1 MSNEKR
7 FENEIALVTG
17 AGRGIGYCI
26 AEALAREGAEVV
38 VINDVEEESAQ
49 KAAIQIEDIGSKA
62 IAIIADVS
70 HEEQVERMFRT
81 LINKYGRVDIVVN
94 NAGVANVAQSEELS
108 KEDWEKGI
116 GIDLTGVFF
125 CSKFAAKQMKN
136 TGGGKIL
143 NIASIAGLNAFP
155 QRAMYCTAKAGVIH
169 LTKVLA
175 SEWARWNITVNS
187 VAPGYIKTD
196 MITELIKQKK
206 IDEKVLIDRIPQR
219 KLGDVESVANA
230 ALFLLSKQ
238 ADYITGVTLPVDGG
252 WIAYGYI

>member
-1 MSNEKR
+1 MCNKKR
-7 FENEIALVTG
+7 FEREIALVTG

-26 AEALAREGAEVV
+26 AVALAREGAEAV
-38 VINDVEEESAQ
+38 VINDIEEESAQ
-49 KAAIQIEDIGSKA
+49 KAAIQIENIGSKA
-62 IAIIADVS
+62 ITVIADVS
-70 HEEQVERMFRT
+70 NEEQVEKMFRT
-81 LINKYGRVDIVVN
+81 LINRYGRVDIVVN
-94 NAGVANVAQSEELS
+94 NAGVANVAQSEELL
-108 KEDWEKGI
+108 KEDWNRGI

-155 QRAMYCTAKAGVIH
+155 QRAMYCTAKAGVIQ

-175 SEWARWNITVNS
+175 SEWARWNINVNS

-238 ADYITGVTLPVDGG
+238 ADYITGITLPVDGG